1 MKRTL
6 ISLDRRSLIARINAG
21 DPLALA
27 EGRARNESRA
37 RKGKAPVKAYEPVGV
52 TATAPQA
59 DPLASIPDAV
69 LQALAARLGLQVPTA
84 PAPVTHV
91 APNPDVATWE
101 DCLAKSASRWEA
113 YDRMERVI
121 GPRQRR
127 RIAAAAGVTVGSV
140 SNAISKYRRGET
152 PVLPAAW
159 VK

>member
-6 ISLDRRSLIARINAG
+6 ISLDRRSLVARINAG
-21 DPLALA
+21 DPVALA

-52 TATAPQA
+52 TAPAPQA
-59 DPLASIPDAV
+59 DPLAGIPDAV
-69 LQALAARLGLQVPTA
+69 LQALAARLGLSAPA

-91 APNPDVATWE
+91 APNPDVQVWE
-101 DCLAKSASRWEA
+101 DCLAQSSSRWEA
-113 YDRMERVI
+113 YDRMERAI